1 MDSHHYSFKS
11 YSGSDHR
18 ELDDKVYRRQTRKR
32 LIIIVLST
40 AVFIAV
46 TISAVV
52 GIVFPQKNTKSSN
65 PTPWQPPPL
74 ATSSNDNYSTG
85 QSVQEMCNN
94 MTLYPYTC
102 TSSIASLL
110 GSDNGSDQNLDP
122 KQFFILSMQVSLNEL
137 VNISTSVLSSKG
149 YVNLSTTDDAVLSG
163 ALNDCETLMKD
174 AIGHINKSI
183 ASVQVGQGKVVLST
197 DNVNDIR
204 VWLNTAI
211 TDQKTCLDGLKKF
224 ANGTALSGYV
234 GNVLQN
240 SKKFTRNSWEVASKI
255 TTFLHNFQTPIR
267 NRKLLRIDGGGDA
280 TRGNVWRCK
289 FIHRISRRHGG
300 KGRQW
305 WAYRPSIKLM
315 GLFQRCSK
323 KIDGRRSAIKK
334 RVNTELAR

>member
-11 YSGSDHR
+11 DSGSDHH
-18 ELDDKVYRRQTRKR
+18 ELDDEVYRRQTRKR

-40 AVFIAV
+40 AIFMAV
-46 TISAVV
+46 TINAVV
-52 GIVFPQKNTKSSN
+52 GIVVPQKNTKSSN

-74 ATSSNDNYSTG
+74 AAASNDNYSTG
-85 QSVQEMCNN
+85 SSVQEMCNN
-94 MTLYPYTC
+94 MTFYPYTC

-137 VNISTSVLSSKG
+137 VNISSSVLSSKG
-149 YVNLSTTDDAVLSG
+149 YANLSSADNAVLSG
-163 ALNDCETLMKD
+163 ALDDCQTLLKD

-204 VWLNTAI
+204 VWLNAAI
-211 TDQKTCLDGLKKF
+211 TDQKTCLVGLKKF
-224 ANGTALSGYV
+224 ANQTALSGYV
-234 GNVLQN
+234 GNVPQN
-240 SKKFTRNSWEVASKI
+240 SKKFTRNSWEIASKLP
-255 TTFLHNFQTPIR
+255 TFLHNFQTPIR
-267 NRKLLRIDGGGDA
+267 DRKLLRIDGGGDA
-280 TRGNVWRCK
+280 TRGNVWGCK
-289 FIHRISRRHGG
+289 FIHRISRRHGC
-300 KGRQW
+300 KERQW

-323 KIDGRRSAIKK
+323 KLTGLDQKLKSR
-334 RVNTELAR
+334 